1 MRVKY
6 NVDTHLIFQIGDP
19 VDHATAPFL
28 HNAMYGLANVNAICT
43 PVFVPRGHLPEFI
56 QAVKTIGAS
65 GFDITMPHKSDIIP
79 LLDECDEA
87 SRVFNCVNHVKLVDG
102 KLIGIGLDG
111 VGMGLAIADVTSTL
125 EGKSVLILGAG
136 AVSGPIAADLCSRGC
151 TRVTVANRTVEKAE
165 HVAKTLESVYHIDTA
180 SGPLTEE
187 FLEKA
192 AAEADIVVQ
201 CTSLGMMG
209 SNQNYESL
217 AFMDKL
223 RPGTVCADVLYPT
236 SAFLQRAEA
245 LGMTTVSGLGM
256 LLNQQIAMIDFRFGI
271 KLPQECLKIA
281 EESLVC
287 AVALRDLRDKRIAS
301 ENHAKEHH

>member
-28 HNAMYGLANVNAICT
+28 HNAMYDLANVNAICT

-111 VGMGLAIADVTSTL
+111 VGMGLGYTLTATLMASIREILGSGTWLGFKVLPDSMAKIGIMTQAPGAFFCFGLLMAGCVWL
-125 EGKSVLILGAG
+125 EGKLDARIERKSCC
-136 AVSGPIAADLCSRGC
+136 DLD
-151 TRVTVANRTVEKAE
+151 NLKKEAE
-165 HVAKTLESVYHIDTA
+165 
-180 SGPLTEE
+180 
-187 FLEKA
+187 
-192 AAEADIVVQ
+192 
-201 CTSLGMMG
+201 
-209 SNQNYESL
+209 
-217 AFMDKL
+217 
-223 RPGTVCADVLYPT
+223 
-236 SAFLQRAEA
+236 
-245 LGMTTVSGLGM
+245 
-256 LLNQQIAMIDFRFGI
+256 
-271 KLPQECLKIA
+271 
-281 EESLVC
+281 
-287 AVALRDLRDKRIAS
+287 
-301 ENHAKEHH
+301 